1 MVFSTRPCSLP
12 FYVSE
17 IFHFMFLSV
26 STVFFSVFFF
36 TALFSC
42 CKNKEKFTEPYVQIF
57 ANPFARLAA
66 LFRSSC
72 SSPPTFYSLV
82 SSTSVLS
89 RRSFS
94 VINDGVS
101 RTSFFLCIM
110 EPVASAG
117 APSQLFSKVTG
128 FLLHIFTGVVSLV
141 CIL

>member
-1 MVFSTRPCSLP
+1 MFSICKILLSSETLCRWCSLRAR
-12 FYVSE
+12 VLSL
-17 IFHFMFLSV
+17 FMFQKSFILCFCQCRL
-26 STVFFSVFFF
+26 FFFLFFFF

-57 ANPFARLAA
+57 ANPFARLVA

-101 RTSFFLCIM
+101 RTSFF
-110 EPVASAG
+110 
-117 APSQLFSKVTG
+117 F
-128 FLLHIFTGVVSLV
+128 VSWSPWHRQAHPLSFFPR
-141 CIL
+141 